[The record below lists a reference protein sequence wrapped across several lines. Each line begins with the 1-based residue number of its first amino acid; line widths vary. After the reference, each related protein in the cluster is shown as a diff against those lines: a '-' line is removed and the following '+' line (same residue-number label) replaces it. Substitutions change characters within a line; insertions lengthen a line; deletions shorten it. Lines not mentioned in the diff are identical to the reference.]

1 MDILLHM
8 ANVLY
13 LISFLLR
20 DILWLRVLTVIASV
34 LLIFFFWACPYP
46 LLEAIAWN
54 LVFMALNIYWIAR
67 LLLERRRPAD
77 DAGSRKG
84 SRIHG
89 RP

>member
-1 MDILLHM
+1 
-8 ANVLY
+8 
-13 LISFLLR
+13 
-20 DILWLRVLTVIASV
+20 
-34 LLIFFFWACPYP
+34 CPYP

-67 LLLERRRPAD
+67 LLLERRRPGD

-89 RP
+89 RPAPARLVPVIKQPIFLPPHDDPGRVKNG